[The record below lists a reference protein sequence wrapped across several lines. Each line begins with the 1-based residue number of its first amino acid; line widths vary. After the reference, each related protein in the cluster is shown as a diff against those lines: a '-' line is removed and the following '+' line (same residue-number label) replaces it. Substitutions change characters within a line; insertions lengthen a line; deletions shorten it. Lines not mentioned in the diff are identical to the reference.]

1 MTHPTPY
8 NSSPAQSGT
17 PRPDLPSTNA
27 PAAKVGDP
35 IARPAGRVWPLMRR
49 DGRARFGLFVVVLLI
64 AGALLAPLVARH
76 DPTSIDLAGALR
88 PPSGAHWLGTDV
100 QGRDVWSRLVYGA
113 RVSLAVGVASQAIA
127 LALGV
132 ALGLVAGYYG
142 RWVDELVMRL
152 ADVTLAFPTLLLL
165 IAMAAALEPSLGTVL
180 ITIGVVGWA
189 GMARLVRGQVL
200 VVRQTEYVQAERA
213 LGAGDVRIMV
223 RHVLPNVIAPVVI
236 AATLGVAG
244 AIMAEAALSFLGLGV
259 QPPTPSWGAMIAD
272 GRDLSQL
279 RGAPWTSLFPG
290 LAIGAA
296 VLGFN
301 LLGDALRDAL
311 DPRGSGSRKLRIAD
325 APTEAGTPPGGRR

>member
-8 NSSPAQSGT
+8 NSQPAQAGT
-17 PRPDLPSTNA
+17 PRADLPSTNA
-27 PAAKVGDP
+27 PAAQIGESGLS
-35 IARPAGRVWPLMRR
+35 RPSGRVWPLLRR
-49 DGRARFGLFVVVLLI
+49 DGRARFGVAVVLILGL
-64 AGALLAPLVARH
+64 GALLAPLIARH
-76 DPTSIDLAGALR
+76 DPTTIDLTNTLAA
-88 PPSGAHWLGTDV
+88 PSGVHWLGTDV
-100 QGRDVWSRLVYGA
+100 QGRDVWARLVYGA
-113 RVSLAVGVASQAIA
+113 RVSLTVGVVSQA
-127 LALGV
+127 LALVLGV
-132 ALGLVAGYYG
+132 GAGLVSGFYG
-142 RWVDELVMRL
+142 KWVDDVVMRL
-152 ADVTLAFPTLLLL
+152 ADITLAFPTLLLL
-165 IAMAAALEPSLGTVL
+165 IAMAAALSPSLGTVML
-180 ITIGVVGWA
+180 TIGVVGWA

-213 LGAGDVRIMV
+213 LGAGDTRIML

-311 DPRGSGSRKLRIAD
+311 DPRAAGLRKMRRSD
-325 APTEAGTPPGGRR
+325 MPTEAGTVRTTR

>member
-1 MTHPTPY
+1 MRGSLWRH
-8 NSSPAQSGT
+8 
-17 PRPDLPSTNA
+17 L
-27 PAAKVGDP
+27 
-35 IARPAGRVWPLMRR
+35 RR
-49 DGRARFGLFVVVLLI
+49 DARAWIGIIVVTAIVLAAVAAPLI
-64 AGALLAPLVARH
+64 AG
-76 DPTSIDLAGALR
+76 DPVRIDLASQLQ
-88 PPSGAHWLGTDV
+88 PPSGEHWLGTDI
-100 QGRDVWSRLVYGA
+100 QGRDIWARLVYGA
-113 RVSLAVGVASQAIA
+113 RVSLAVGLISQSIA

-132 ALGLVAGYYG
+132 TLGLIAGYYG
-142 RWVDELVMRL
+142 KWIDELVMRL

-165 IAMAAALEPSLGTVL
+165 IAMVAALQPSLTVVFV
-180 ITIGVVGWA
+180 TVGVVGWA

-200 VVRQTEYVQAERA
+200 VVRQLEFVQAIRA
-213 LGAGDVRIMV
+213 LGARDGRIIV

-279 RGAPWTSLFPG
+279 RNAPWTSVFPG
-290 LAIGAA
+290 LAIGSA

-311 DPRGSGSRKLRIAD
+311 DPRFMRQTLPANEPSAIA
-325 APTEAGTPPGGRR
+325 APGGMAGGTPSPGTAK